1 MESSTLSKEEKAS
14 IFEIVNNMYLGY
26 RGNKKKETKKSFKN
40 TWKEDNNCFRLIMT
54 LYNAE
59 DILEGS
65 KGKLEDDING
75 GWVPVDWET
84 KKVSWKHYAG
94 MCKHL
99 GESIDELER
108 TIDDVEEGKGYISEE
123 KHKDDMKKQLE
134 EQQEII
140 RALSDDVRKYKR
152 KGNDYEYALEKHK
165 KKSEEMLFYWRNNCE
180 KICPKCNLID

>member
-1 MESSTLSKEEKAS
+1 MESSTLSKEEKAE

-75 GWVPVDWET
+75 GWVPVGWET
-84 KKVSWKHYAG
+84 KKVSWKQSAG

-108 TIDDVEEGKGYISEE
+108 TIEDVEEGKGYISEE
-123 KHKDDMKKQLE
+123 KYKDDMKKQLE
-134 EQQEII
+134 DSQEII
-140 RALSDDVRKYKR
+140 RSKSDEVAK
-152 KGNDYEYALEKHK
+152 
-165 KKSEEMLFYWRNNCE
+165 WRNKATFAEE
-180 KICPKCNLID
+180 KRESQVRSAKKEADYYKKAAEQLSNSTD